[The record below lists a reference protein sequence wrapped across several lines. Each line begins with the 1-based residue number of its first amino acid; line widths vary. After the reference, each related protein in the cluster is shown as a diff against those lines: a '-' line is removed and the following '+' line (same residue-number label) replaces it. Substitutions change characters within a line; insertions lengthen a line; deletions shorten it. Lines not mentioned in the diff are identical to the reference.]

1 VPRIAPGDLKSDMR
15 KIVIIED
22 NPVVA
27 RLYENK
33 LKADGNAV
41 SVAMDGAAGL
51 ELIYSVKPDM
61 LLLDLMLPNMSGI
74 EIIKTIRKDYRFT
87 HLPIMA
93 YSSADE
99 DVLSEAVQ
107 AGTTKIVSKNEA
119 SFKEILAHVQELM
132 KVTGN
137 WQRYSSDEVNQGEA
151 AVSDGTAPQ
160 AGKPRILIVEDDA
173 ITAKLISS
181 IAEANGFVST
191 VIADGQEAYKVLAEE
206 ANFAA
211 AVLDVELPKIKG
223 TDLLKYMRSEKRLL
237 SVPVIVM
244 TASEN
249 RVRIQLDSHA
259 AGASFFIA
267 KPFDRSTFEGLL
279 KTLILTRQ

>member
-1 VPRIAPGDLKSDMR
+1 MR

-22 NPVVA
+22 NAAVA

-33 LKADGNAV
+33 LKADGNTV
-41 SVAMDGAAGL
+41 SVAMDGATGL
-51 ELIYSVKPDM
+51 ELVYSVKPDM

-93 YSSADE
+93 YSSADD

-107 AGTTKIVSKNEA
+107 AGTTKIISKNEA
-119 SFKEILAHVQELM
+119 SFKEILAHVQELI
-132 KVTGN
+132 KVTRN
-137 WQRYSSDEVNQGEA
+137 WQVYSPDFLAKEALADE
-151 AVSDGTAPQ
+151 STAPAQ
-160 AGKPRILIVEDDA
+160 PGKPRILIVEDDL
-173 ITAKLISS
+173 ITGKLISN
-181 IAEANGFVST
+181 IAEANGFVPT
-191 VIADGQEAYKVLAEE
+191 VITDGQEAYKVLAEE

-244 TASEN
+244 SASEN
-249 RVRIQLDSHA
+249 RVKMQIDSHA

-279 KTLILTRQ
+279 KTLILTGQ

>member
-1 VPRIAPGDLKSDMR
+1 MR

-33 LKADGNAV
+33 LKADGNSV

-74 EIIKTIRKDYRFT
+74 EIIKTLRKDYRFT

-119 SFKEILAHVQELM
+119 SFKEILSHVQELIR
-132 KVTGN
+132 VTGN
-137 WQRYSSDEVNQGEA
+137 WQVYSPDMVKQDEA
-151 AVSDGTAPQ
+151 ALNDGAAPQ

-173 ITAKLISS
+173 ITAKLISN
-181 IAEANGFVST
+181 IAEANGFVPT

-259 AGASFFIA
+259 SGASFFIA
-267 KPFDRSTFEGLL
+267 KPVERSTFEGLL
-279 KTLILTRQ
+279 KTLILTGQ